1 MSLLEESPIP
11 DVAESPEDTLVK
23 SKKPVSRFR
32 LIVRKLRRT
41 PRFWIGFIGILIIG
55 LWAIFGLIPQNWNY
69 TDLDV
74 SNMGSPPSS
83 LHWFG
88 TSDIGE
94 DIYAQTIVGLRKS
107 LIIGLLVGP
116 AAAIIAG
123 IIGAVAGYLGGWW
136 DRSIIWVIDLLLVLP
151 TLFIFI
157 LLSPVF
163 KSLSWVALIFLLAA
177 FGWMIMA
184 RVIRAQTISLKNRD
198 YIKAA
203 RFMGVDT
210 WTIIRRHIL
219 PNVSSL
225 LIIDATL
232 GIGGAILSETTLS
245 FFGFGIQ
252 SPDVSLGTLL
262 SAGQSAAATRPW
274 LFIFPA
280 AILVMT
286 VLFASLVGDALR
298 DAVDPTSGANRD

>member
-41 PRFWIGFIGILIIG
+41 PRFWIGFIGISIIG
-55 LWAIFGLIPQNWNY
+55 LWAIFGLAPNAWNY

>member
-1 MSLLEESPIP
+1 MSMLEEIAVP
-11 DVAESPEDTLVK
+11 DVAAASTEIVQ

-32 LIVRKLRRT
+32 LVVSRLRST
-41 PRFWIGFIGILIIG
+41 PRFWVGFVGLALIS
-55 LWAIFGLIPQNWNY
+55 LWAIFGLVPNAWNH

-74 SNMGSPPSS
+74 YNMGVSPSA

-94 DIYAQTIVGLRKS
+94 DIYAQTVVGLRKS

-116 AAAIIAG
+116 LAAIIAG
-123 IIGAVAGYLGGWW
+123 IVGAIAGYLGGWW
-136 DRSIIWVIDLLLVLP
+136 DKAIVWFVDLLLVLP
-151 TLFIFI
+151 SLFLFILI
-157 LLSPVF
+157 GSAF
-163 KSLSWVALIFLLAA
+163 KGLSWVALIFLLAG

-184 RVIRAQTISLKNRD
+184 RVIRAQTKSLRERD
-198 YIKAA
+198 FIKAA

-210 WTIIRRHIL
+210 WTIIRRHVL

-232 GIGGAILSETTLS
+232 GVGAAILSESTLS

-252 SPDVSLGTLL
+252 APDVSLGTLL
-262 SAGQSAAATRPW
+262 SAGQGAAATRPW
-274 LFIFPA
+274 LFVFPA
-280 AILVMT
+280 AALVFA
-286 VLFASLVGDALR
+286 VLSASLVGDALR
-298 DAVDPTSGANRD
+298 DAVDPTSGVNRD

>member
-1 MSLLEESPIP
+1 MEVLSELPVT
-11 DVAESPEDTLVK
+11 DSPEATVPTK
-23 SKKPVSRFR
+23 PGSKPASRSRMVFR
-32 LIVRKLRRT
+32 RLRHM
-41 PRFWIGFIGILIIG
+41 PRFWVGIVGLALIS
-55 LWAIFGLIPQNWNY
+55 LWAIFGLAPNAWNP

-74 SNMGSPPSS
+74 LNMGSSPSA

-107 LIIGLLVGP
+107 LIIGLLAGP
-116 AAAIIAG
+116 LASILAG
-123 IIGAVAGYLGGWW
+123 IIGAFAGYLGGRW
-136 DRSIIWVIDLLLVLP
+136 DKVIVWFIDLLLVLP
-151 TLFIFI
+151 SLFLFV
-157 LLSPVF
+157 LLSPIF

-184 RVIRAQTISLKNRD
+184 RVIRAQTMSLKERD
-198 YIKAA
+198 FIKAA

-232 GIGGAILSETTLS
+232 GVGAAILSETTLS
-245 FFGFGIQ
+245 YFGFGIQ
-252 SPDVSLGTLL
+252 APDVSLGTLL
-262 SAGQSAAATRPW
+262 NAGQGAAVTRPW
-274 LFIFPA
+274 LFVFPA
-280 AILVMT
+280 AILVWT
-286 VLFASLVGDALR
+286 VLSASLVGDALR
-298 DAVDPTSGANRD
+298 DAVDPTSGVNRG

>member
-1 MSLLEESPIP
+1 MLDEASVA
-11 DVAESPEDTLVK
+11 DVTAGTPEVIK

-32 LIVRKLRRT
+32 LISSRLRST
-41 PRFWIGFIGILIIG
+41 PRFWVGFIGLAVIS
-55 LWAIFGLIPQNWNY
+55 LWAIFGLAPNAWNY

-74 SNMGSPPSS
+74 RNMGASPSG

-107 LIIGLLVGP
+107 LIIGLIVGP
-116 AAAIIAG
+116 LAAIIAG
-123 IIGAVAGYLGGWW
+123 IIGAVAGYIGGWW
-136 DRSIIWVIDLLLVLP
+136 DRAIVWVIDLLLVLP
-151 TLFIFI
+151 SLFIFI
-157 LLSPVF
+157 LLSQVL
-163 KSLSWVALIFLLAA
+163 KSKSWVALIFLLSG

-184 RVIRAQTISLKNRD
+184 RVIRAQTKSLRERD
-198 YIKAA
+198 FIKAA

-210 WTIIRRHIL
+210 WTIIRRHVL

-252 SPDVSLGTLL
+252 APDVSLGTLL
-262 SAGQSAAATRPW
+262 SAGQGAAATRPW

-280 AILVMT
+280 AILVFT
-286 VLFASLVGDALR
+286 VLSASLVGDALR
-298 DAVDPTSGANRD
+298 DAVDPTSGVNRD

>member
-1 MSLLEESPIP
+1 MSLLDEVPAAHTATATPEPLQSAKPI
-11 DVAESPEDTLVK
+11 SRTRLVF
-23 SKKPVSRFR
+23 SR
-32 LIVRKLRRT
+32 LRGM
-41 PRFWIGFIGILIIG
+41 PRFWVGAVGLGVII
-55 LWAIFGLIPQNWNY
+55 LWAIFGLVPNAWNY

-74 SNMGSPPSS
+74 YNMGSRPTG

-94 DIYAQTIVGLRKS
+94 DIYAQTLVGLRKS

-116 AAAIIAG
+116 LAAIIAG
-123 IIGAVAGYLGGWW
+123 IVGAVAGYLGGWW
-136 DRSIIWVIDLLLVLP
+136 DRVMVWFIDLLLVLP
-151 TLFIFI
+151 SLFLFI
-157 LLSPVF
+157 LLSPIF
-163 KSLSWVALIFLLAA
+163 KSLSWVALIFLLAG

-184 RVIRAQTISLKNRD
+184 RVIRAQTRSLRERD

-203 RFMGVDT
+203 RFMGVPT

-232 GIGGAILSETTLS
+232 GVGGAILSETTLS

-252 SPDVSLGTLL
+252 APDVSLGTLL
-262 SAGQSAAATRPW
+262 AAGQTAAATRPW

-280 AILVMT
+280 AILVFT
-286 VLFASLVGDALR
+286 VLSASLVGDSLR
-298 DAVDPTSGANRD
+298 DAVDPTSGVNRD

>member
-1 MSLLEESPIP
+1 MSMLEEIAPNTNSTATTPEIIRSRKPI
-11 DVAESPEDTLVK
+11 
-23 SKKPVSRFR
+23 SRFR
-32 LIVRKLRRT
+32 LIVSRLRST
-41 PRFWIGFIGILIIG
+41 PRFWVGIVGLGAII
-55 LWAIFGLIPQNWNY
+55 LWAIFGLVPNAWNA

-74 SNMGSPPSS
+74 YNMGSSPTA

-116 AAAIIAG
+116 MAAIIAG
-123 IIGAVAGYLGGWW
+123 VVGAVAGYLGGWW
-136 DRSIIWVIDLLLVLP
+136 DKTIIWFIDLLLVLP
-151 TLFIFI
+151 SLFLFI
-157 LLSPVF
+157 LLSPIF
-163 KSLSWVALIFLLAA
+163 KSLSWVALIFLLAG
-177 FGWMIMA
+177 FGWMVLA
-184 RVIRAQTISLKNRD
+184 RVIRTQTMSLRERD
-198 YIKAA
+198 FIKAA

-210 WTIIRRHIL
+210 WTIIRRHVL

-232 GIGGAILSETTLS
+232 GVGVAILSETTLS

-252 SPDVSLGTLL
+252 APDVSLGTLL
-262 SAGQSAAATRPW
+262 AAGQTAAGTRPW

-280 AILVMT
+280 AILVFT
-286 VLFASLVGDALR
+286 VLCASLIGDALR
-298 DAVDPTSGANRD
+298 DAVDPTSGVNRD

>member
-1 MSLLEESPIP
+1 MLEEIPIADPSAGVP
-11 DVAESPEDTLVK
+11 DVIRSE
-23 SKKPVSRFR
+23 KPVSRFR
-32 LIVRKLRRT
+32 LVLARLRST
-41 PRFWIGFIGILIIG
+41 PRFWVGLVGLLTIG
-55 LWAIFGLIPQNWNY
+55 LWAIFGLIPNAWNA

-74 SNMGSPPSS
+74 FNMGSGPTAV
-83 LHWFG
+83 HWFG

-116 AAAIIAG
+116 LASVIAG
-123 IIGAVAGYLGGWW
+123 VVGAVAGYLGGWW
-136 DRSIIWVIDLLLVLP
+136 DKTIIWFIDLLLVLP
-151 TLFIFI
+151 SLFLFV
-157 LLSPVF
+157 LLSPIF

-184 RVIRAQTISLKNRD
+184 RVIRAQTMSLRERD
-198 YIKAA
+198 FIKAA

-210 WTIIRRHIL
+210 WTIIRRHVL

-232 GIGGAILSETTLS
+232 GVGAAILSETTLS

-252 SPDVSLGTLL
+252 PPDVSLGTLL
-262 SAGQSAAATRPW
+262 AAGQGAAATRPW
-274 LFIFPA
+274 LFVFPA
-280 AILVMT
+280 AILVFT
-286 VLFASLVGDALR
+286 VLSASLIGDALR
-298 DAVDPTSGANRD
+298 DAVDPTSGVNRA

>member
-1 MSLLEESPIP
+1 MLEEIPIADPSAGIP
-11 DVAESPEDTLVK
+11 DVIRSET
-23 SKKPVSRFR
+23 PVSRFR
-32 LIVRKLRRT
+32 LILSRLRST
-41 PRFWIGFIGILIIG
+41 PRFWVGLVGLLAIG
-55 LWAIFGLIPQNWNY
+55 LWAMFGLLPNAWNA

-74 SNMGSPPSS
+74 YNMGSGPTA

-116 AAAIIAG
+116 MASLIAG
-123 IIGAVAGYLGGWW
+123 VIGAVAGYLGGWW
-136 DRSIIWVIDLLLVLP
+136 DKTIIWFIDLLLVLP
-151 TLFIFI
+151 SLFLFV
-157 LLSPVF
+157 LLSPIF
-163 KSLSWVALIFLLAA
+163 KSLSWVALIFLLAG

-184 RVIRAQTISLKNRD
+184 RVIRAQTMSLRERD
-198 YIKAA
+198 FIKAA

-210 WTIIRRHIL
+210 WTIIRRHVL

-232 GIGGAILSETTLS
+232 GVGGAILSETTLS

-252 SPDVSLGTLL
+252 APDVSLGTLL
-262 SAGQSAAATRPW
+262 AAGQGAAATRPW
-274 LFIFPA
+274 LFVFPA
-280 AILVMT
+280 AILVFT
-286 VLFASLVGDALR
+286 VLSASLIGDALR
-298 DAVDPTSGANRD
+298 DAVDPTSGANRA

>member
-1 MSLLEESPIP
+1 MSLLEETHAMDPAGTA
-11 DVAESPEDTLVK
+11 AEPVQSN
-23 SKKPVSRFR
+23 KPVSRLR
-32 LIVRKLRRT
+32 LVISRLRRT
-41 PRFWIGFIGILIIG
+41 PRFWVGIVGLGMII
-55 LWAIFGLIPQNWNY
+55 LWAVFGLVPNAWNY
-69 TDLDV
+69 TDLDIY
-74 SNMGSPPSS
+74 NMGSSPSA

-116 AAAIIAG
+116 LASIIAG
-123 IIGAVAGYLGGWW
+123 VVGAVAGYLGGWW
-136 DRSIIWVIDLLLVLP
+136 DRVLVWFIDLLLVLP
-151 TLFIFI
+151 SLFLFI
-157 LLSPVF
+157 LLSPIF

-184 RVIRAQTISLKNRD
+184 RVIRAQTRSLRERD
-198 YIKAA
+198 FIKSA
-203 RFMGVDT
+203 RFMGVGT

-232 GIGGAILSETTLS
+232 GVGAAILSETTLS

-252 SPDVSLGTLL
+252 APDVSLGTLL
-262 SAGQSAAATRPW
+262 AAGQSAAATRPW
-274 LFIFPA
+274 LFIYPA
-280 AILVMT
+280 AILVIT
-286 VLFASLVGDALR
+286 VLCASLIGDALR